1 MVLDELT
8 EKMLRCLVEAED
20 SSITTSDLANE
31 ANMSISSIKSNLKNV
46 KNIISS
52 VGAKLISTPGIGIQI
67 ESTPEQLNKLKELI
81 VGSADLTNSY
91 YHRKQYI
98 LDILFQRN
106 SNYTIQLFA
115 DDLLVGKNIILKDFE
130 RLEKWLKKYDI
141 SIDKVRNLGVVLKG
155 SEFNIRQAIIKDNRF
170 YHADIYLRRHT
181 ERPRALDYRIDI
193 EFNEYFQSFFS
204 IDDLFFIQDLIWEVE
219 DNIKETYTDSSFCQL
234 TEYLAIMSKRIRN
247 GYYISSQECVGK
259 LDLKN
264 NRFFKTS
271 EQIVE
276 KIRPNLKPEVKETE
290 SQFLAA
296 LLISFYTQEGNLK
309 NPECENYFQDL
320 SKRYVG
326 KISHILNKGNLL
338 ANEELVRN
346 VASFFEG
353 TQFQKSYNILIRGSN
368 RQEIKN
374 MIPSIYAICLAISEE
389 FEKEL
394 EVLFNDDDLARLA
407 MIINNTMTEFYS
419 KKDAVLV
426 TASDQHTSKYIANKI
441 TNSIRNLNIT
451 DIFKYNGLKTIDN
464 AQNRLII
471 STVPLPFQDII
482 QISKNVTPEDVKN
495 IEQAIMIQDGINE
508 FIEND
513 FRKVFAPELMIK
525 NFNAKNKNDVISYGC
540 SILNELGYVDKSFES
555 QILERE
561 LITPTSIGNLMAV
574 PHGYSSYLKKCGVA
588 VIQLKRQVD
597 WTEEDR
603 VDLVFLMAINFVT
616 AHEVYDFFRKF
627 YAFIDNPKNIENL
640 KNAADEQEMY
650 EILTRPQ
657 SLNP

>member
-81 VGSADLTNSY
+81 VGSADQTNSY

-181 ERPRALDYRIDI
+181 ERPRALDYRIDL

-234 TEYLAIMSKRIRN
+234 TEYLAIMSKRISN

-259 LDLKN
+259 LDVKN

-368 RQEIKN
+368 RQEIKS

-451 DIFKYNGLKTIDN
+451 DIFKYNGLKTIEN

-574 PHGYSSYLKKCGVA
+574 PHRYSSYLKKCGVA